1 MINYFEYFGLP
12 CQYSI
17 DESLLRK
24 LFYKKSMQVH
34 PDQQES
40 DDNHDE
46 ASVNNE
52 AYRILSDK
60 HLRLKHIVE
69 IHTGTIDEHTEKL
82 NPEFLME
89 MMDLHEEIENA
100 ESTEEVNILT
110 TKINDL
116 ISSETES
123 YNNAIQAFD
132 EGNQSE
138 TVIFS
143 LRELYFKEKYFR
155 QMLQYLNREDRE
167 M

>member
-69 IHTGTIDEHTEKL
+69 IHKGTIDEHTEKL
-82 NPEFLME
+82 NPEFLG
-89 MMDLHEEIENA
+89 
-100 ESTEEVNILT
+100 
-110 TKINDL
+110 NDGYMKKL
-116 ISSETES
+116 KM
-123 YNNAIQAFD
+123 
-132 EGNQSE
+132 QSLLMK
-138 TVIFS
+138 S
-143 LRELYFKEKYFR
+143 MYLLLR
-155 QMLQYLNREDRE
+155 
-167 M
+167 